1 MRHGL
6 TILASTVAILL
17 SYIPAG
23 YALEFTYATVD
34 VPGALV
40 TSLTGINNAGQIVG
54 VTQAPAQAFV
64 GSGGTFTP
72 LSFSDGTSTS
82 ALDINNNG
90 HVVGSYFDGTNP
102 TQGFRYDGTTYTP
115 INSTG
120 GGFLQASGINDTGH
134 VVGTFAATV
143 GTQSSMQGFLLHPD
157 GTFSILSV
165 PDSIFTD
172 ARGINNVGQIVG
184 RFRAGG
190 FAERGFLYSGG
201 IYTPIAVPGA
211 LWTNAMGINS
221 VGDIVGSF
229 HDGTAEHG
237 FHYSNNVFSIIDP
250 ESSVLTN
257 AWGINDAGHIVGTFY
272 GPTGGYHGF
281 VASPVPL
288 PAALPLFVTGLG
300 FVYLVLKRRRLA

>member
-165 PDSIFTD
+165 PGATFTD
-172 ARGINNVGQIVG
+172 AMGINNAGQIVG
-184 RFRAGG
+184 RFRDAG

-201 IYTPIAVPGA
+201 LYTPIAVPGA

-281 VASPVPL
+281 VAAPVPL

-300 FVYLVLKRRRLA
+300 FVSLALRRRRLA